1 MASDISVIIPVFN
14 VQEHLEQAI
23 SCVLDKQEADLELI
37 LVDDGSSD
45 LSPEIC
51 EDFARRNQ
59 NVIVIHQDNRGPGA
73 ARNAG
78 LDVARGEFVFF
89 LDSDDQI
96 RPCAL
101 DEMLALARCNHADL
115 VCSDF
120 QPLDKNGEATDDR
133 TPPEVLTVDR
143 KQLLTK
149 YFCCEISTTVWAKL
163 YRRDLWDGLRFPD
176 IPIHEDAWIL
186 HLVLAR
192 CESACFTNKR
202 HYLYRLR
209 DNSCMRRSF
218 SEANLLCIACGE
230 RYVEFAKKNFPALE
244 GYARIQLLSRQ
255 LYTLDKM
262 KNDGALQSF
271 KTEYLEILDA
281 VRRELPLLKSVNSRN
296 KRDLLRHANELLHP
310 YRSALIHL
318 PLRGIRRLASATLKR
333 H

>member
-23 SCVLDKQEADLELI
+23 SSVLDKQEADLELI

-51 EDFARRNQ
+51 EDFARRNH
-59 NVIVIHQDNRGPGA
+59 NVIVIHQDHQGPGA

-89 LDSDDQI
+89 LDGDDRI
-96 RPCAL
+96 RPHAL
-101 DEMLALARCNHADL
+101 DEMLALAQSNHVDL

-120 QPLDKNGEATDDR
+120 QPLDKDGDVADD
-133 TPPEVLTVDR
+133 LTCSKTLIVDR
-143 KQLLTK
+143 EQLLTK
-149 YFCCEISTTVWAKL
+149 YFCCEIPTAVWAKL
-163 YRRDLWDGLRFPD
+163 YRRDLWNGLRFPD

-186 HLVLAR
+186 HLILAR
-192 CESACFTNKR
+192 CESACLTNKR
-202 HYLYRLR
+202 YYLYLLR
-209 DNSCMRRSF
+209 DNSCIRSNF
-218 SEANLLCIACGE
+218 SEVTLLCISCGE

-262 KNDGALQSF
+262 KNDGALPSF